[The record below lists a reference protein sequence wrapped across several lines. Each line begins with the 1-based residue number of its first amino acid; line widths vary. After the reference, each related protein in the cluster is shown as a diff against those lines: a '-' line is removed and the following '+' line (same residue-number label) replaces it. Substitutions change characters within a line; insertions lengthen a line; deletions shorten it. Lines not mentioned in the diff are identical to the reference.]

1 MMGKNGEI
9 LEVYCLRAK
18 FIVLPKF
25 SSELRFK
32 PELGSVWEKFR
43 FRFTESP
50 ELNFSL
56 GSEFNRYIKV

>member
-1 MMGKNGEI
+1 
-9 LEVYCLRAK
+9 
-18 FIVLPKF
+18 VLPKF
-25 SSELRFK
+25 SSEPRFE
-32 PELGSVWEKFR
+32 PELGSIREKFR